1 MARDGKKRNS
11 YCKHV
16 GDRRPAPPTTEE
28 PAGKKPKVEEPEV
41 EFVEVK
47 IAGPVGEIVQCMK
60 CTCILR
66 GEPDEDFQCVHLS
79 DESWPQD
86 DILVAERRLGAGC
99 DCVKWSQMNCAVHGK
114 KDEDR
119 NYICREIV
127 KGGVDEDGDE
137 WQLTYHRII
146 EI

>member
-1 MARDGKKRNS
+1 MARNPKNRNS

-16 GDRRPAPPTTEE
+16 GDRRPAPQTTEE
-28 PAGKKPKVEEPEV
+28 PAEKKTKVEEPEV
-41 EFVEVK
+41 ENVEPDVQIVK
-47 IAGPVGEIVQCMK
+47 ALK

-79 DESWPQD
+79 EESWPQD

-119 NYICREIV
+119 DYICREIV